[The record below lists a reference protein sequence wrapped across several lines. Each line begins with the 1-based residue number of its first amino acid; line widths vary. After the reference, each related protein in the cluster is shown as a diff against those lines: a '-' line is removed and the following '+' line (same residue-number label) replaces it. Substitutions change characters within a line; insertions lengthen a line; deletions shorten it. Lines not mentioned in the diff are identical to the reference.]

1 MLQRAYTYVPG
12 GEAYGDVSIQDD
24 APSQNSNELHAA
36 VMGTPQVTSEASER
50 FKPIILKK

>member
-24 APSQNSNELHAA
+24 APSQNSSELHAA